1 MKQFIR
7 THVDA
12 TPIVD
17 NVFAVVALAQEAKAK
32 VGKENV
38 IDATIGSLNDEA
50 GNLVAFDSVFTHY
63 NEIDNK
69 VKAKYASSF
78 SGNADYKQQVYKW
91 VMQDVKLPLAHRVI
105 ATPGG
110 SGAVSTTINNILDS
124 NDTLIIPEIA
134 WGSYKLM
141 ATMSN
146 IHTTTYSLF
155 EGDGFNVANFKQICH
170 EVMDKEGKVL
180 AIINDPCHNPTG
192 YSLTQDEWETV
203 IDVVNEL
210 SEKGPVVL
218 LNDIAYIDFAYDFK
232 ASRNYL
238 NTFTNINDNVMIVIA
253 FSCSKTLTSY
263 GLRCGAS
270 ILLAKEE
277 ASVRQ
282 VEIVM
287 EKTARALWSNI
298 PNAAMDNFVYT
309 TTLGYEAFDKE
320 KSYYVDLLKTRSDI
334 FTQEA
339 KEVGLTHYPYREGFF
354 VTLDIED
361 STTLNTYHD
370 ALMKENIFTVK
381 VTKGIRVGLCSLSIE
396 KTKGLAKRMKDILE
410 SIK

>member
-1 MKQFIR
+1 MKQFTR
-7 THVDA
+7 NKVDA

-38 IDATIGSLNDEA
+38 VDATIGSLNDEE
-50 GNLVAFDSVFTHY
+50 GNLVAFESVFTHY

-78 SGNADYKQQVYKW
+78 SGNKDYKEQVYSWLK
-91 VMQDVKLPLAHRVI
+91 QDIQLDLAHRVI

-110 SGAVSTTINNILDS
+110 SGAVSTTINNVLDV
-124 NDTLIIPEIA
+124 NDTLIMPEIA

-146 IHTTTYSLF
+146 INTTTYSLF
-155 EGDGFNVANFKQICH
+155 DNDSFNVSNFKTVCNEI
-170 EVMDKEGKVL
+170 MDKEGKVL

-192 YSLTQDEWETV
+192 YSLTQEEWEEV
-203 IDVVNEL
+203 IIVVNEL

-218 LNDIAYIDFAYDFK
+218 LNDIAYIDFSYDFSS
-232 ASRNYL
+232 SRNYL
-238 NTFTNINDNVMIVIA
+238 TTFNNINDNVMIVVA

-270 ILLAKEE
+270 ILLAKKEE
-277 ASVRQ
+277 SVRQ

-309 TTLGYEAFDKE
+309 TTTGYEAFDKE

-339 KEVGLTHYPYREGFF
+339 KEVGLSHYPYREGFF
-354 VTLDIED
+354 VTLNIED
-361 STTLNTYHD
+361 TTILNAYHE

-381 VTKGIRVGLCSLSIE
+381 VTKGIRVGLCSLSVE
-396 KTKGLAKRMKDILE
+396 KTKGLAKRMKDILDVL
-410 SIK
+410 

>member
-1 MKQFIR
+1 MKQFIK

-32 VGKENV
+32 YGASKV

-50 GNLVAFDSVFTHY
+50 GSLVAFDSVFNHY

-69 VKAKYASSF
+69 AKAKYASSF
-78 SGNADYKQQVYKW
+78 SGNADYKKQVYEW
-91 VMQDVKLPLAHRVI
+91 VKQDAQLDLAHKVI

-110 SGAVSTTINNILDS
+110 SGAVSTTINDILDS
-124 NDTLIIPEIA
+124 GDTLVMPEIA

-146 IHTTTYSLF
+146 IKTETYSLF
-155 EGDGFNVANFKQICH
+155 DGDAFHISDFKRVCH
-170 EVMDKEGKVL
+170 EVMDREGKVL

-192 YSLTQDEWETV
+192 YSLTQQEWKEV
-203 IDVVNEL
+203 IQVLNEL
-210 SEKGPVVL
+210 SEQGPVVL
-218 LNDIAYIDFAYDFK
+218 MNDIAYIDFSYDI
-232 ASRNYL
+232 AMSRKYL
-238 NTFTNINDNVMIVIA
+238 ETFNEIKDNVMIVVA

-263 GLRCGAS
+263 GLRCGAAL
-270 ILLAKEE
+270 LLAQDE

-287 EKTARALWSNI
+287 EKSARALWSNI

-309 TTLGYEAFDKE
+309 TTIGYDAFDKE
-320 KSYYVDLLKTRSDI
+320 KAYYVDLLKTRSTI
-334 FTQEA
+334 FTTEA

-361 STTLNTYHD
+361 KEILNAYHE
-370 ALMKENIFTVK
+370 ALMKEHIFTVK
-381 VTKGIRVGLCSLSIE
+381 VNKGIRVGLCSLNIE
-396 KTKGLAKRMKDILE
+396 KTKGLAKRMKDILGT
-410 SIK
+410 I